1 MKNMDLPFSEREI
14 KMVGFLLQGPA
25 TAEKIAKNLGISRR
39 TVLRELPDLSKK
51 LEAFNVTLERKAGSG
66 LSLKGDE
73 EDLKRLR
80 RELESTTGQS
90 RITPEERR
98 QAILLYLLEQKE
110 PVKLYAIASRFNVTE
125 ATISYDLDRIEEN
138 VSRYGLKLL
147 RRPGLGV
154 RLEGP
159 EEGLRQLILDLFYR
173 NFQEDQLLKILK
185 DNIPGGKP
193 PQGFN
198 SGEVRDRLLKLIDA
212 RVVEKIERALD
223 DLLDDLKFPL
233 ADSAYAGLV
242 VHIAL
247 ALDRLKG
254 RDTVSMDQN
263 LLMSLKKTREFDLA
277 DKLSRELE
285 RSFGIKIPE
294 EETGYI
300 TMHLLGAKIRADGGF
315 DEFFLI
321 DHREAT
327 EAAGLI
333 LQKAGEELGTD
344 LLQDRRAL
352 EDLAVHL
359 KPAISRLCL
368 GMEIRN
374 PLIKELRQN
383 YPRLMEVAQK
393 TARIIEDKFGVKVPE
408 PELGFIA
415 MHIGAALERKEG
427 GGRVKVLL
435 VCASGIGSAR
445 MLAGR
450 VKKEL
455 PELDVQ
461 QVVSLA
467 DVMKALEKDPF
478 VDMVLTTVPLEL
490 DGIPALKV
498 SPLLTEQDIRSIRE
512 RLKLGVK
519 NRGRSGAE
527 DAPLKADKA
536 DTGGRAG
543 VIFDLLEDFML
554 KEGIEARD
562 IRELVTKIA
571 GTISDAVPGVCRAKI
586 KEDLFSR
593 HNMAGC
599 GVPGKGLAVLHAR
612 SAGVAKP
619 FLGVFRLKNPLVMR
633 NMDGAL
639 EAVSTSLVM
648 LLPSNPS
655 PGEREVMGQIS
666 AAIIEDP
673 GFDALLREGAEAD
686 IIRELLKILR

>member
-1 MKNMDLPFSEREI
+1 
-14 KMVGFLLQGPA
+14 MVGFLLQGPA

-51 LEAFNVTLERKAGSG
+51 LEAFNVALERKAGSG

-73 EDLKRLR
+73 KDLERLR
-80 RELESTTGQS
+80 RELESTTGPS

-98 QAILLYLLEQKE
+98 QAILLYLMERKE
-110 PVKLYAIASRFNVTE
+110 PVKLYAIASRFDVTE
-125 ATISYDLDRIEEN
+125 ATISYDLDRIEEYLC
-138 VSRYGLKLL
+138 RYGLKLI

-154 RLEGP
+154 RLDGT

-185 DNIPGGKP
+185 DNIPGGKLP
-193 PQGFN
+193 WDFN
-198 SGEVRDRLLKLIDA
+198 SGEVRDRLLKLIDG
-212 RVVEKIERALD
+212 RVVEKIEKALD
-223 DLLDDLKFPL
+223 GLLGDLKFPL

-254 RDTVSMDQN
+254 RDAVSMDQN

-285 RSFGIKIPE
+285 KSFGIKIPE

-321 DHREAT
+321 DHLEAT
-327 EAAGLI
+327 EAARLI

-359 KPAISRLCL
+359 KPAISRLSL

-383 YPRLMEVAQK
+383 YPRLMDVAKK
-393 TARIIEDKFGVKVPE
+393 TARIIEDKFGVRVPE

-415 MHIGAALERKEG
+415 MHIGAALERKG
-427 GGRVKVLL
+427 DGGRVKVLL

-490 DGIPALKV
+490 DGIAALKV
-498 SPLLTEQDIRSIRE
+498 SPLLTEQDIKMIRE
-512 RLKLGVK
+512 HLKLRSK
-519 NRGRSGAE
+519 NSSKSAE
-527 DAPLKADKA
+527 THQTLLKADKA
-536 DTGGRAG
+536 NTKDRKDI
-543 VIFDLLEDFML
+543 VFDLLEDFML
-554 KEGIEARD
+554 EEGIEARD
-562 IRELVTKIA
+562 VKELVEKIA
-571 GTISDAVPGVCRAKI
+571 GKVCRTIPGASFEKI
-586 KEDLFSR
+586 REDLLTRES
-593 HNMAGC
+593 MAGC
-599 GVPGKGLAVLHAR
+599 GVPEQRMAVLHAR
-612 SAGVAKP
+612 SEGVLKP
-619 FLGVFRLKNPLVMR
+619 FLGVFRLKSPLVMR

-639 EAVSTSLVM
+639 EEVVASLVM
-648 LLPSNPS
+648 LLPPKPL
-655 PGEREVMGQIS
+655 PGESEIMGRVS
-666 AAIIEDP
+666 AAIIEEPD
-673 GFDALLREGAEAD
+673 FVKLLREGSGGD
-686 IIRELLKILR
+686 VIKELLKVLK